1 MDILV
6 SGLMAYDWP
15 WTSLGRFSDQLL
27 ATQKPR
33 GPASLIPPA
42 PSAGYYA
49 PVGGWWT
56 RSSVNSYV
64 RSYDLHYPLPLPLC
78 LARASEFAR
87 SSPCLYP
94 YNQE

>member
-6 SGLMAYDWP
+6 SGLMAYDWAMDF
-15 WTSLGRFSDQLL
+15 LGRFSDQLL

-49 PVGGWWT
+49 PVGGW
-56 RSSVNSYV
+56 
-64 RSYDLHYPLPLPLC
+64 
-78 LARASEFAR
+78 
-87 SSPCLYP
+87 
-94 YNQE
+94 